1 MKKIVFVCLSLVYV
15 SCISTHALLID
26 PSMDSLPEVDP
37 TNVRII
43 LDESDLEGLDYVKV
57 AMIEST
63 ASTSGGPWTSQT
75 KIIESMRKKAG
86 ELGANA
92 ILMPSINEPG
102 AEAKVAGEYLG
113 TGAERRGNVIAIF
126 IKDPQE

>member
-1 MKKIVFVCLSLVYV
+1 MKKIVFVCLGLFFV
-15 SCISTHALLID
+15 SCISTKALLID

-37 TNVRII
+37 INVRII
-43 LDESDLEGLDYVKV
+43 VDETELEGLDYVKV

-63 ASTSGGPWTSQT
+63 ASTSGGSWTNQT

-92 ILMPSINEPG
+92 ILMPAIVEPG
-102 AEAKVAGEYLG
+102 AGAKVAGALFG
-113 TGAERRGNVIAIF
+113 FGAERKGNVIAIF
-126 IKDPQE
+126 IRGPKE